1 MGFPGNESERCPI
14 CGENLKS
21 HDRDEGYARTI
32 YQCPLCGDFIIDDMF
47 PTNGMNPSA
56 MLYYVLQKKT
66 NTTTV
71 FVWNAD
77 AMCDAGQDAVTLE
90 TLDILIPQTFS
101 ERVDKSLLN
110 IAAIIGDNVGG
121 KIDSRETVINRAVW
135 SKDVRDSSQAFL
147 DLLCECGYLARS
159 SPYYYVTAQGWMRI
173 EELQR
178 AYRNSNTAFVAMWF
192 DDTMDGAR
200 EAIKQAVEA
209 CGYQLRI
216 IDEKEH
222 NNQIVP
228 EIFYEIKQSRFVISD
243 LTGHRT
249 GVYYEAGFAE
259 GIGKQVILTCRQD
272 DFEKRHFDVAQ
283 KSTVIWADKDDLKE
297 RLIKRIVA
305 TVGKAN

>member
-66 NTTTV
+66 DTTTV

-110 IAAIIGDNVGG
+110 IAAIIGDNVDGE
-121 KIDSRETVINRAVW
+121 IDSRETVIHRAVW
-135 SKDVRDSSQAFL
+135 SKGETSQAFL
-147 DLLCECGYLARS
+147 NLLCECGYLTCGV
-159 SPYYYVTAQGWMRI
+159 PYYQLTAQGWMRV

-178 AYRNSNTAFVAMWF
+178 AFRNSNTAFVAMWF
-192 DDTMDGAR
+192 DGTMDGAR
-200 EAIKQAVEA
+200 EAIKQAVEE
-209 CGYQLRI
+209 CGYQFRI

-228 EIFYEIKQSRFVISD
+228 EIFYEIKQSRCVIAD

-305 TVGKAN
+305 TVGKSN

>member
-1 MGFPGNESERCPI
+1 MGFSGNGRERCPI
-14 CGENLKS
+14 CGEWLKS
-21 HDRDEGYARTI
+21 HERDEMRSRTI

-47 PTNGMNPSA
+47 PRSKVKPSA
-56 MLYYVLQKKT
+56 MLYYVLQKKA

-71 FVWNAD
+71 FICNAD
-77 AMCDAGQDAVTLE
+77 AMRDDDQDAVTPE
-90 TLDILIPQTFS
+90 TLDALIPQTFS
-101 ERVDKSLLN
+101 ERIDKSLLN
-110 IAAIIGDNVGG
+110 IAAIIDDNIDE
-121 KIDSRETVINRAVW
+121 KIDSQEMIIHRAVW
-135 SKDVRDSSQAFL
+135 TKDVRESSQAFL
-147 DLLCECGYLARS
+147 NLLVECGYLTRA
-159 SPYYYVTAQGWMRI
+159 SPNYYVTAQGWMRI

-178 AYRNSNTAFVAMWF
+178 AYRHSNTAFVAMWF
-192 DDTMDGAR
+192 DDTMKEAR
-200 EAIKQAVEA
+200 EAIKQAVEE
-209 CGYQLRI
+209 CGYQFRI

-272 DFEKRHFDVAQ
+272 DFEMRHFDVAQ
-283 KSTVIWADKDDLKE
+283 KSTVIWADKNDLKE